1 MFYTWEE
8 NSILKLS
15 DFEQNINDSL
25 DDSNYLDF
33 FVFCQKKKKNLHSRP
48 AVSTNHDALNT
59 IFVIWYQKSTAE
71 PLLAGSTVLLKSVP
85 EKSRQILPDKNYVN
99 CLI

>member
-8 NSILKLS
+8 NSILQLS

-25 DDSNYLDF
+25 DDSIFSF
-33 FVFCQKKKKNLHSRP
+33 FVFCPKKKKNLHSRP

-71 PLLAGSTVLLKSVP
+71 PLLAGSTVLLKSVL
-85 EKSRQILPDKNYVN
+85 KKKVDK
-99 CLI
+99 

>member
-25 DDSNYLDF
+25 DDSIVAGLSNSK
-33 FVFCQKKKKNLHSRP
+33 VSNLESYIE
-48 AVSTNHDALNT
+48 S
-59 IFVIWYQKSTAE
+59 
-71 PLLAGSTVLLKSVP
+71 
-85 EKSRQILPDKNYVN
+85 
-99 CLI
+99 

>member
-33 FVFCQKKKKNLHSRP
+33 FCLLSKKKNLHSRP
-48 AVSTNHDALNT
+48 AAAVSTNHDALNT
-59 IFVIWYQKSTAE
+59 IFVIWYQKSTVE
-71 PLLAGSTVLLKSVP
+71 PLLAGSTVLLKSVQG
-85 EKSRQILPDKNYVN
+85 KK
-99 CLI
+99 

>member
-1 MFYTWEE
+1 M
-8 NSILKLS
+8 IA
-15 DFEQNINDSL
+15 
-25 DDSNYLDF
+25 YLDF
-33 FVFCQKKKKNLHSRP
+33 FVFSQKEKKKNLHSRP

-85 EKSRQILPDKNYVN
+85 EKKVDKYYQTKIM
-99 CLI
+99 LIVLYQQT